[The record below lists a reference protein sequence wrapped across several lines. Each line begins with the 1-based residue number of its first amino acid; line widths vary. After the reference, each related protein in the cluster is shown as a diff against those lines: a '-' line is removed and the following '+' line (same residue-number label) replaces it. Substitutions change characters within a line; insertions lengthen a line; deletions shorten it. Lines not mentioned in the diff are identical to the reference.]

1 MVWCGEGASGGKG
14 RAEGRAG
21 QGSVVRRGC
30 WRGHWHG
37 CGVWHGCGEGHEVGR
52 PGGEAEGKGEATG
65 EGKASYVAF
74 AAAGARVEGSELC
87 GVSAALQLSGAI
99 LGSVECAHHR
109 RHCCLCAPDNVV
121 VGLFFFFPFC
131 CPL

>member
-1 MVWCGEGASGGKG
+1 MERLKA
-14 RAEGRAG
+14 R
-21 QGSVVRRGC
+21 VRPREKA
-30 WRGHWHG
+30 RR
-37 CGVWHGCGEGHEVGR
+37 R
-52 PGGEAEGKGEATG
+52 PRR
-65 EGKASYVAF
+65 YVAF

-121 VGLFFFFPFC
+121 VGLAWRFIQLASLAVVAAPTIV
-131 CPL
+131 LYL